1 MKILRIPVI
10 VALIA
15 LIMPFTANAQCRSFV
30 KKQCL
35 PQVAPF
41 THNGQLNTAVMAAG
55 QTAELQMTFYSGQE
69 YRIVVC
75 SQESLGNV
83 WFRLVDAN
91 KKEVFN
97 SRNQHDNPN
106 TWDFKIKAT
115 QQLTIEIHA
124 PESESP
130 NELVESGC
138 VALLV
143 GFKS

>member
-1 MKILRIPVI
+1 MSISKIMVI
-10 VALIA
+10 AVLFALT
-15 LIMPFTANAQCRSFV
+15 MPLAASAQCRSFV

-35 PQVAPF
+35 PKVAPF

-69 YRIVVC
+69 YRVVVC
-75 SQESLGNV
+75 HQESLGKV

-91 KKEVFN
+91 KNEVFN
-97 SRNQHDNPN
+97 SKNQRDDPN
-106 TWDFKIKAT
+106 TWDFKMKST

-124 PESESP
+124 TESDSP

-138 VALLV
+138 VSLLI
-143 GFKS
+143 GFKK